1 MRRIVVAAGVAALLA
16 GSAVS
21 ASAITGNFEKDF
33 TNDGVGLVVFYAD
46 PEGEV
51 FAGRCSGTLLTPT
64 VFLTAGHC
72 TDGAEAARVYFEQ
85 DAGAN
90 LDPVTGIDAVTGYP
104 FEGGVEAASIHTM
117 DGYDDYATF
126 PDTSD
131 AGIVV
136 LDDAVENVRFGALP
150 TVGSLDEL
158 ARPSQKQDVWF
169 TVSGY
174 GLSYVNPAQQISFRE
189 RLKARAT
196 LTNLRSNLACG
207 ANFAH
212 SGNPGGGKGGTC
224 FGDSGGPVFH
234 RDTDVIAGL
243 TSFGLSQQT
252 CTGPGFAYRT
262 DQERVHDFVLAV
274 ATAVGEADL
283 VRIAAP

>member
-33 TNDGVGLVVFYAD
+33 TNDGVGLVVFYD
-46 PEGEV
+46 DEGD

-72 TDGAEAARVYFEQ
+72 TAGTADARVYFEQ

-90 LDPVTGIDAVTGYP
+90 LDPETGIDTVTGYP
-104 FEGGVEAASIHTM
+104 FSGGVEAASIHTM

-174 GLSYVNPAQQISFRE
+174 GLSYVNPVQQVSFRE

-196 LTNLRSNLACG
+196 LTNLRSNLAGG

-212 SGNPGGGKGGTC
+212 SGDPGGGKGGTC

-262 DQERVHDFVLAV
+262 DQERVHDFVEEHLGEGETLRVV
-274 ATAVGEADL
+274 A
-283 VRIAAP
+283 P